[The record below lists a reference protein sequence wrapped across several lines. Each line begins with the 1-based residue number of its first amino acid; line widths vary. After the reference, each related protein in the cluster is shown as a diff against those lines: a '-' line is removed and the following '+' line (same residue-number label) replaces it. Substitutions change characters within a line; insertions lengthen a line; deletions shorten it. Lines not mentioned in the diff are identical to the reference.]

1 MRNNIKTCIVAGMF
15 AAMTMTMANA
25 ANAPSI
31 TLNKNNANSQ
41 QVIFENIPQYTKHL
55 QVSLELSS
63 SQNYS
68 FILNDALNLA
78 GVEVY
83 TKSNDNKMTIYITSV
98 TDNLTDTGLLDIGTV
113 ASDGLFNIVKA
124 SDMKTTDG
132 AFNTDE
138 WTIVSTEND
147 NQSSGGSNSG
157 GSSSGG
163 SNSGGSS
170 SGGSSSGGSSSGGSS
185 SGGSSSG
192 GSSSG
197 SSNSGGSSSGGSSS
211 GGSSSGGSS
220 SAGSSSNES
229 ISQPNNQTTTSDGST
244 IKVEVDST
252 GVIKT
257 EVTLSDKAMQSST
270 VLLPIDA
277 VNKSTSHTIKVNL
290 PVNSS
295 KIKVPVKNPTTGT
308 VAVLIN
314 ADGSEKIIKTS
325 ISDENGVILT
335 ANNGETIKII
345 DNTKSF
351 VDVSSSYWGID
362 AINFASSRELFNG
375 TSSTEF
381 TPEGNMTRSMIIT
394 VLARLADVN
403 TNTGNTWYE
412 AGVNWAKQNGIS
424 DGSNLDSG
432 VSREQLATMLYRYAG
447 NPSVSGNI
455 YGFADAEKVSD
466 WAKDAMTWA
475 IQNGIITGMGD
486 DTISPQSNA
495 TRAQVATMIMRFV
508 KL

>member
-1 MRNNIKTCIVAGMF
+1 
-15 AAMTMTMANA
+15 
-25 ANAPSI
+25 
-31 TLNKNNANSQ
+31 
-41 QVIFENIPQYTKHL
+41 
-55 QVSLELSS
+55 
-63 SQNYS
+63 
-68 FILNDALNLA
+68 
-78 GVEVY
+78 
-83 TKSNDNKMTIYITSV
+83 
-98 TDNLTDTGLLDIGTV
+98 
-113 ASDGLFNIVKA
+113 
-124 SDMKTTDG
+124 
-132 AFNTDE
+132 
-138 WTIVSTEND
+138 
-147 NQSSGGSNSG
+147 
-157 GSSSGG
+157 
-163 SNSGGSS
+163 
-170 SGGSSSGGSSSGGSS
+170 
-185 SGGSSSG
+185 
-192 GSSSG
+192 
-197 SSNSGGSSSGGSSS
+197 
-211 GGSSSGGSS
+211 
-220 SAGSSSNES
+220 
-229 ISQPNNQTTTSDGST
+229 
-244 IKVEVDST
+244 
-252 GVIKT
+252 
-257 EVTLSDKAMQSST
+257 MQSST